1 MPSKKKPA
9 TKPKVR
15 HTPKGKAGDAHELRE
30 AAKEGDLSY
39 VKGLATAH
47 SVDDVDERGFTALHW
62 AAWNGHSDVVKL
74 LCEVGAGLDCADEDG
89 QTALHHACWFGHSEC
104 VRTLLA
110 HGADP
115 NQRDNEKETPLG
127 AGARSGD
134 HDVIRL
140 LIQAN
145 ADPSVSDKDG
155 HNPVSRALKKG
166 HTSVALLLE
175 DYMRVYSRGKQGEAI
190 EQLLAMSNVQE
201 QHYKQRDQQMA
212 GYHTPQGMTFYE
224 QQQHRQGQIH
234 GGIVTT
240 SDKGGYQSLTVL
252 SGNMVRIMSSG
263 GLPPVG
269 THLRLNGTQVIWK
282 VVAVANGGGIK
293 LQALSN
299 QNVTHTFGEAG
310 DDAGPGLWCI
320 AQLGNDAF
328 PLLAQHQEQST
339 YLQLQQQH
347 QQQLDKQQQLE
358 GQRNQYEQ
366 YLYYAQH
373 HKHLQSRQGP
383 SAHISFGGSGAREAS
398 MPLKGVPPAGS
409 PRKSGYRRD
418 DPAYR
423 AINGC
428 TVCGKVKPPLNF
440 CEDCNEEMCGGCW
453 VREHQ
458 NRKRRL
464 HVPHPV
470 EVIRDIDSGSDED

>member
-1 MPSKKKPA
+1 MPSKKKAPA
-9 TKPKVR
+9 KSRVR
-15 HTPKGKAGDAHELRE
+15 HIPKGKAGDAHELRE

-39 VKGLATAH
+39 VRGLATAH

-62 AAWNGHSDVVKL
+62 AAWNGHSHVVSH
-74 LCEVGAGLDCADEDG
+74 LCEVGAGVECADEDG
-89 QTALHHACWFGHSEC
+89 QTALHHACWFGHADS

-115 NQRDNEKETPLG
+115 NQKDNEKETSLG

-140 LIQAN
+140 LIQSN
-145 ADPSVSDKDG
+145 ADPTVTDKDG

-166 HTSVALLLE
+166 HTSIALLLE
-175 DYMRVYSRGKQGEAI
+175 DYTRVYARGKQGAAI
-190 EQLLAMSNVQE
+190 DQLLTMSRAQE
-201 QHYKQRDQQMA
+201 QHYKQQEQVMSQ
-212 GYHTPQGMTFYE
+212 YHTPQGMTYYE
-224 QQQHRQGQIH
+224 QQQHTHGQVS

-240 SDKGGYQSLTVL
+240 ADKGGYQSLTVL
-252 SGNMVRIMSSG
+252 SSNMIRIMSSG

-269 THLRLNGTQVIWK
+269 THLRLNGTQIVWK
-282 VVAVANGGGIK
+282 VIAVVNGGGIK

-299 QNVTHTFGEAG
+299 GNSVHTFGQPG
-310 DDAGPGLWCI
+310 DDAGAGLWCL

-328 PLLAQHQEQST
+328 PLLSQHQEQST
-339 YLQLQQQH
+339 YLQLQQQ
-347 QQQLDKQQQLE
+347 QQQQIQNQQQQND
-358 GQRNQYEQ
+358 QRSQYEQ
-366 YLYYAQH
+366 YLYYAQNN
-373 HKHLQSRQGP
+373 KHLQQTRQGP
-383 SAHISFGGSGAREAS
+383 GAHIAFGGNGAREAA
-398 MPLKGVPPAGS
+398 MPLQGVPPAGS
-409 PRKSGYRRD
+409 PRKSGYKRD

-423 AINGC
+423 SINGC
-428 TVCGKVKPPLNF
+428 TVCGKVKPPLNY

-470 EVIRDIDSGSDED
+470 CF